1 MYFPYLRGKQNELI
15 LLRDNADLISQSSI
29 TPIIEPVKSNI
40 KPLIK
45 CIESLVSVDAE
56 FILIVNSSC
65 GDLAGDNTLIID
77 EVIQGE
83 LLQYRG
89 LTLGYILDEEASLEA
104 LLRFSQEYSEF
115 NIALIHF
122 GYLNGAELSKAV
134 SGLDNIKAHIFI
146 EKHAQRRYRS
156 RFQSDAKKVLIRD
169 GFIKRSNRE
178 YPPSEPFSELH
189 IMYRDEGVEGF
200 GDFLITGEE
209 FSESGGPA
217 YAVAIHLTY
226 LDGEMEDDMYVNHYV
241 SDRNSTPADPGGK
254 FLEALEKLTTDL
266 NVGNKIY
273 QSKATAEFKKLHANK
288 HFPGLGVVK
297 KLSMQHHIELIADFL
312 SKVD

>member
-15 LLRDNADLISQSSI
+15 LLRDNAALIGQSPI

-40 KPLIK
+40 KPLLK
-45 CIESLVSVDAE
+45 CIDSLVDVNAE
-56 FILIVNSSC
+56 FILVVNSIC
-65 GDLAGDNTLIID
+65 GELAGNNTLIRD
-77 EVIQGE
+77 EVIKDE
-83 LLQYRG
+83 LLQYKG
-89 LTLGYILDEEASLEA
+89 LTLGYILDEEASLEE
-104 LLRFSQEYSEF
+104 LLRFAQEYSEL

-134 SGLDNIKAHIFI
+134 AGFDNIKAHIFI

-156 RFQSDAKKVLIRD
+156 RFKSGAKKVLVRD

-178 YPPSEPFSELH
+178 YPTSEPFSELH
-189 IMYRDEGVEGF
+189 IMYKDEGVEGF
-200 GDFLITGEE
+200 GDFLITGEG
-209 FSESGGPA
+209 FSDSGGPA

-226 LDGEMEDDMYVNHYV
+226 LDNEMEDDMYVNHYV

-266 NVGNKIY
+266 DDGSKIY
-273 QSKATAEFKKLHANK
+273 QSKATAEFKKLHTNE

-297 KLSMQHHIELIADFL
+297 KLSMQHHVELIADYL
-312 SKVD
+312 VKGN